1 MADSTQD
8 AIIVQT
14 CAKIAA
20 ELMTK
25 RDASTIEDILSDFSE
40 IFDGVLETV
49 KGKIEV
55 PKTPGRPVPII
66 SQEDMAAK
74 LTEKINSKQQVS
86 NAQPGTLVIK
96 NSAEQPPAWLTRA
109 AVKKG
114 ITEVFDNRS
123 NATSENRR
131 PHFVSTGP
139 DKTGF
144 WPPKDSVLVK
154 EF

>member
-1 MADSTQD
+1 MADSTQQ

-20 ELMTK
+20 ELMAK
-25 RDASTIEDILSDFSE
+25 RDANTIEDILGDFDE
-40 IFDGVLETV
+40 IFNGVLEKVTS
-49 KGKIEV
+49 KIEV

-66 SQEDMAAK
+66 SQEDMAAQ
-74 LTEKINSKQQVS
+74 LSTMAQGRTEMA
-86 NAQPGTLVIK
+86 AQNNGEVVIK
-96 NSAEQPPAWLTRA
+96 NSTEKAPAWLIRA
-109 AVKKG
+109 ASKKNVY
-114 ITEVFDNRS
+114 EVFDNRS
-123 NATSENRR
+123 SATSENRR

-144 WPPKDSVLVK
+144 WPPKDSKLVK